1 MQTKGLG
8 RRAPRPCPYPWYRYP
23 CGAVERCR
31 ITTPRRRPGGGGRRQ
46 RLPEQCHGPAVGHRA
61 GPRAGAD
68 LWPVPAGEPPG
79 GDSAARRRPSAGPPA
94 GEWQRLAEQRP
105 AAVLDEISGAGPGVP
120 MPSVVVRGTP
130 GRALAG
136 IADRENDVLVVGA
149 GRPGLRRAF
158 SRRVSR
164 HCLAHAVCP
173 VLAVPRPRSSRS
185 CRPSTDAT
193 RRACASTSASCDRG
207 PARVAPGPGDTV
219 PSTTASQPSGCR
231 QRGTLPAARGS
242 TVFPW
247 STATTPAPWQPA
259 GTRPAPRPWRTTATG
274 PVRYA
279 VPSATPSRCSACCC
293 VWTGRPAR

>member
-1 MQTKGLG
+1 MAATGRAAAGRGTRRDLR
-8 RRAPRPCPYPWYRYP
+8 RRAGR
-23 CGAVERCR
+23 ADAF
-31 ITTPRRRPGGGGRRQ
+31 RRRTRHPG
-46 RLPEQCHGPAVGHRA
+46 P
-61 GPRAGAD
+61 
-68 LWPVPAGEPPG
+68 
-79 GDSAARRRPSAGPPA
+79 
-94 GEWQRLAEQRP
+94 
-105 AAVLDEISGAGPGVP
+105 GAG
-120 MPSVVVRGTP
+120 RDQ
-130 GRALAG
+130 
-136 IADRENDVLVVGA
+136 ADRENDVLVVGA

-173 VLAVPRPRSSRS
+173 VLAVPRLRSSRS

-193 RRACASTSASCDRG
+193 RGACASTSASCDRG
-207 PARVAPGPGDTV
+207 PARVAPGLGDTV
-219 PSTTASQPSGCR
+219 PSTTASQPSGRR